1 MKRFFVTDLDK
12 TLLDDQHGISPANL
26 QALHR
31 LEANHVQVILATGRA
46 YHDVSQHILQR
57 YHLNLPVIALNG
69 AMIVDETGHLLKLHA
84 LDLKGL
90 EEALAMLNKADAFY
104 LLYTSSGTY
113 THEVHSLMA
122 NLAELA
128 KTKTNDPQMILQGMQ
143 IYYDLLYRYPLLLDP
158 LQTKSCL
165 KLEIVSADEKMRN
178 DLKQMLSC
186 HYQVSASYALN
197 LEVTSK
203 QATKGQGVLTFSQN
217 PHAITVIG
225 DHDNDLAMFDVAGYR
240 MAVANATAKLKAKA
254 DWISTS
260 YVNDGFASAVAH
272 YLDLNNGV

>member
-143 IYYDLLYRYPLLLDP
+143 IYYDLLYRYPLFLDL

-178 DLKQMLSC
+178 DLKVGDKITTIGGIVGTVC
-186 HYQVSASYALN
+186 HITDSRIVI
-197 LEVTSK
+197 ETSSDRVRVELQK
-203 QATKGQGVLTFSQN
+203 WA
-217 PHAITVIG
+217 
-225 DHDNDLAMFDVAGYR
+225 
-240 MAVANATAKLKAKA
+240 
-254 DWISTS
+254 IST
-260 YVNDGFASAVAH
+260 NETAMEAQKELEASQPQKKKG
-272 YLDLNNGV
+272 LFGRR